1 MTHFSNL
8 ETDKLIAKKVGIN
21 IEPTAEPS
29 AELQVE
35 GNIEV
40 SGTVDGRD
48 ISEDGKILDK
58 HVGEK
63 GNPHETTAA
72 QVGAEP
78 ADSQIQEHIK
88 KTTGNPHG
96 TKKEDIGL
104 SKVTDNKQVIAAT
117 SSVDKNFVTWSGT
130 AGDAVADSG
139 NKAADF
145 APATHD
151 HPNKY
156 EPADSQIQEHIKK
169 TTGNPHGTK
178 KEDIG
183 LSKVTDNKQVIA
195 ATSSV
200 DKNFVT
206 WSGTAGDAVAD
217 SGKKAA
223 DFAAA
228 THDHAG
234 KYEPS
239 DSKIQEHLKITT
251 TNPGNPHGT
260 TKTHIGLEKVTNDKQ
275 VKATSSSVN
284 G

>member
-48 ISEDGKILDK
+48 IWKMAKYWTNMWERKEIPMKLPQRRWGPNLPTLK
-58 HVGEK
+58 
-63 GNPHETTAA
+63 
-72 QVGAEP
+72 
-78 ADSQIQEHIK
+78 IQEHIK

-251 TNPGNPHGT
+251 TNPPWHHENAYR
-260 TKTHIGLEKVTNDKQ
+260 IGKSHQ
-275 VKATSSSVN
+275 R
-284 G
+284 